1 MESATQHDNRIHPV
15 DRLQAGYAKA
25 MAAHRELLQDIVA
38 CDDERIWDDG
48 AARDFPHWL
57 ATELGISSW
66 TARRWIIAAHALPSL
81 PRLAAAFGAG
91 SLSLDKV
98 LDLCRFATPT
108 TERKLITWARRVS
121 PACVRETANVAVAT
135 SKQDAVDR
143 DKERYLHYWWTD
155 DQKVLALQGVLPAD
169 QGAVVAKALDRLAG
183 RLPDI
188 VQDDEDDTPL
198 PEGTLDARRADALYA
213 MCSRAIAE
221 DQDADRA
228 TIVVQAELGAL
239 VAATSGCKIENG
251 PVIHADTALRLC
263 CDARLQTVVLNGGG
277 KVVGI
282 GRASRTVASW
292 LQRQLRYRDGRC
304 TFPGCEAKWF
314 LHAHHIRHWIK
325 GGPTDLDNLV
335 LVCHWHHKLV
345 HEGNWNVA
353 LKGNEVS
360 WYRPDGRRFEP
371 GRSPPNPSED
381 QRDRRL
387 AAA

>member
-15 DRLQAGYAKA
+15 DGLHTAYA
-25 MAAHRELLQDIVA
+25 AATSAQRKLLEWIVA

-48 AARDFPHWL
+48 SARDFPHWL

-66 TARRWIIAAHALPSL
+66 AARRWITAAHALPSL
-81 PRLAAAFGAG
+81 PRTAAAFEAG

-121 PACVRETANVAVAT
+121 PACVREHANVAVSTPKEEAAE
-135 SKQDAVDR
+135 K

-155 DQKVLALQGVLPAD
+155 DNKVLALQGVLPAD

-188 VQDDEDDTPL
+188 VQDGDDDTPPL
-198 PEGTLDARRADALYA
+198 EDTLDARRADALAA

-221 DQDADRA
+221 DQDPDRA
-228 TIVVQAELGAL
+228 TIVVFAELDAL
-239 VAATSGCKIENG
+239 LTGGNGKVENG
-251 PVIHADTALRLC
+251 PVLHADTILRLA
-263 CDARLQTVVLNGGG
+263 CDARIQTTLRDG
-277 KVVGI
+277 KGHVVGI
-282 GRASRTVASW
+282 GRADRNVPRW
-292 LQRQLRYRDGRC
+292 LQRQLRYRDDRC

-345 HEGNWNVA
+345 HEGNWNVV
-353 LKGNEVS
+353 LDDNEIN

-371 GRSPPNPSED
+371 GRSPPEPGEAQVPS
-381 QRDRRL
+381 L
-387 AAA
+387 LPAA